1 MSEPTLEISAIRR
14 LLAAGDGDAALLY
27 LCRSAGLSEVA
38 TGFDEPRLERAA
50 RLLRQLGMDE
60 SAAPRFIQ
68 SSEPPV
74 YTEQDVQTQLG
85 RRAFQM
91 LMREVQRCLG
101 RVLNTE
107 ELKILISMS
116 EYLGLPHEVINMLVH
131 YCVDRG
137 RSRGSGRLP
146 SLRTI
151 EREAY
156 RWADEGVD
164 TMERAASFIKTQDV
178 LRDRE
183 ARLLSLLGLEG
194 RRLTQTEEKY
204 LREWAQLPISDEAI
218 ALALDKTCAN
228 TGCLKWSYMNSIL
241 KSWQAQG
248 LSTLEQVT
256 TQDRRG
262 AKPAKKF
269 TGFQHTGQEFSPMMK
284 EDAARLLRRQEE
296 G

>member
-1 MSEPTLEISAIRR
+1 
-14 LLAAGDGDAALLY
+14 
-27 LCRSAGLSEVA
+27 
-38 TGFDEPRLERAA
+38 
-50 RLLRQLGMDE
+50 
-60 SAAPRFIQ
+60 
-68 SSEPPV
+68 
-74 YTEQDVQTQLG
+74 
-85 RRAFQM
+85 
-91 LMREVQRCLG
+91 MRTVE
-101 RVLNTE
+101 
-107 ELKILISMS
+107 K
-116 EYLGLPHEVINMLVH
+116 
-131 YCVDRG
+131 
-137 RSRGSGRLP
+137 
-146 SLRTI
+146 
-151 EREAY
+151 EAY

>member
-27 LCRSAGLSEVA
+27 LCRTAGLSEVA

-74 YTEQDVQTQLG
+74 YTEQDVQAQLG